1 MYIRWDLKTSNYKT
15 EQKIGRLAKM
25 HFFGELQNMIKVL
38 KRPLL

>member
-15 EQKIGRLAKM
+15 EQKIGRLKCI
-25 HFFGELQNMIKVL
+25 FFGELQNMIRVL